1 LNRNKIAMKKK
12 YTTSVADCLQYLDMA
27 GWSELIDTRWRR
39 QVEKDLREEFG
50 DALSEETLAKAVSVV
65 LCPDKELPEEEY
77 EFLDREIDSYKGYL
91 EERKKETGW
100 YQWRAE
106 QEAQVQQINEE

>member
-1 LNRNKIAMKKK
+1 MNGNSK
-12 YTTSVADCLQYLDMA
+12 YTATVADCLQYLDMA

-39 QVEKDLREEFG
+39 QVEKDLRLEFG
-50 DALSEETLAKAVSVV
+50 DALSEETLEKAVNVV
-65 LCPDKELPEEEY
+65 LYPDKELPEEEY
-77 EFLDREIDSYKGYL
+77 EFLDRESDSYKEYL

-106 QEAQVQQINEE
+106 QEAQAQQINEE